1 MLWCCGRTTKD
12 HCGRVYSDTLVDY
25 VWATVWTR
33 IWDWTRLQQQSCVA
47 EEMGTSQLWVIDRDG
62 RVFLFNL
69 RDKSWREIST
79 PKLGSRNC
87 FKRISAVEQCAW
99 AISASQQPY
108 LFVHA
113 TELPIRVK
121 VETYENQRWGPI
133 GGWAHTEKSVT
144 TFAFVIL
151 IIIFNNQLPTLVP
164 LRDKRFFWTTP
175 KNRILVHLVTFI
187 WECPPPPLV
196 GTGGG
201 GGKYTQKCYWKNW

>member
-1 MLWCCGRTTKD
+1 MNSAWLITSELANQRARKVLFTCVVYTNRGYMKYIPLRSALVLRKCICGHT
-12 HCGRVYSDTLVDY
+12 CGLCLGDCLDSYL
-25 VWATVWTR
+25 
-33 IWDWTRLQQQSCVA
+33 RLQQQSCVA

-121 VETYENQRWGPI
+121 VETYENQRWGPV
-133 GGWAHTEKSVT
+133 GGWTHTEKSVT

-151 IIIFNNQLPTLVP
+151 IIISNNQLPTLVP
-164 LRDKRFFWTTP
+164 LR
-175 KNRILVHLVTFI
+175 
-187 WECPPPPLV
+187 
-196 GTGGG
+196 
-201 GGKYTQKCYWKNW
+201 GKT

>member
-1 MLWCCGRTTKD
+1 
-12 HCGRVYSDTLVDY
+12 
-25 VWATVWTR
+25 
-33 IWDWTRLQQQSCVA
+33 
-47 EEMGTSQLWVIDRDG
+47 MGTSQVWVIDRDG

-121 VETYENQRWGPI
+121 VETYENQRWGPV

-144 TFAFVIL
+144 TFAFFILVIIL
-151 IIIFNNQLPTLVP
+151 ITNCQLWYLLGVKYF
-164 LRDKRFFWTTP
+164 LDHP
-175 KNRILVHLVTFI
+175 KKQNSVTFSGFFSKFPTI
-187 WECPPPPLV
+187 TPSLLYGSPPPPPPWWGL
-196 GTGGG
+196 GEEWGGSILRNII
-201 GGKYTQKCYWKNW
+201 Y